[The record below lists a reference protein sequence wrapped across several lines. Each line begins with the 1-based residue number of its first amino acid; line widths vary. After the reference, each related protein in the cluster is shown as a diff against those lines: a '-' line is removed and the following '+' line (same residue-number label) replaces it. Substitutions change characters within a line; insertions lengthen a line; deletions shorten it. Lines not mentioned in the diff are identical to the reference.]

1 MHEKSDVND
10 NECYIKKHHHSK
22 RYLEI
27 REREREWERG
37 SIRNKWRRNE
47 NKRGKNIIFS
57 RLYDLAVVS

>member
-27 REREREWERG
+27 RESGERMRERERKDE
-37 SIRNKWRRNE
+37 KQV
-47 NKRGKNIIFS
+47 KKK
-57 RLYDLAVVS
+57 